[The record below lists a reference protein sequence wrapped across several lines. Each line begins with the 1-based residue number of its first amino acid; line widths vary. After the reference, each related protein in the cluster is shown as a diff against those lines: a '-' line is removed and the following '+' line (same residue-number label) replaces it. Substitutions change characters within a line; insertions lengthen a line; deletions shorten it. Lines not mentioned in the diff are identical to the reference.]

1 MEQKNVNHG
10 IDCNVTDCI
19 YHAEQCICTAPKI
32 KVGPTHAE
40 CSSQTACETFKSA
53 EDCHHCK

>member
-1 MEQKNVNHG
+1 MEGYLMEQKHVNHG

-40 CSSQTACETFKSA
+40 CSSQTACETF
-53 EDCHHCK
+53 